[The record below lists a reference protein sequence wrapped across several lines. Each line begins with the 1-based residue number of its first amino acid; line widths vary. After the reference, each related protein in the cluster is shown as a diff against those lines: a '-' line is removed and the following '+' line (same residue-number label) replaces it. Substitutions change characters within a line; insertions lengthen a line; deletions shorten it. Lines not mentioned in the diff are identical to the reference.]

1 MAGPALAL
9 GHPHRLHGL
18 ADATGAR
25 GAWLVLGLRLGLRL
39 GVGLVSGLGLGLGLA
54 LGLTLG
60 LGLGLGLD
68 GRRGAEREI
77 SG

>member
-25 GAWLVLGLRLGLRL
+25 GA
-39 GVGLVSGLGLGLGLA
+39 
-54 LGLTLG
+54 
-60 LGLGLGLD
+60 
-68 GRRGAEREI
+68 EREI
-77 SG
+77 DRDAGDAQLVEDHLGRARARRQRRYERPLPLVRLVAALGGPL